1 MTLKYI
7 KTYGSWMVSD
17 VQPIKGEL
25 GVEYSGQR
33 RTLFEYVYYGSYKI
47 GEAFSDSYKTI
58 TKDGKLVDVKEFLG
72 KNIIT
77 EALENAHVFAF
88 SSASDNDND
97 WSGRLITEKSLKVTK
112 KSVLICLDGS
122 PVVNDK
128 TLSIHDYDELST
140 DKTYTIDLK
149 TDGVLALFT
158 EI

>member
-1 MTLKYI
+1 MTLKYV
-7 KTYGSWMVSD
+7 KTVGSWMVSSI
-17 VQPIKGEL
+17 QPIKGEL
-25 GVEYSGQR
+25 GIEYAVQR
-33 RTLFEYVYYGSYKI
+33 RNLYEYVYYGSFRI

-88 SSASDNDND
+88 GSASDNDND
-97 WSGRLITEKSLKVTK
+97 WTGRLVTEKSLKVNK
-112 KSVLICLDGS
+112 KSLLLCLDGS

-128 TLSIHDYDELST
+128 TLSRYDYDELST